1 MKQLLCE
8 MCGGTDLIKQDGVF
22 VCRCCGCKYTVE
34 EAKKMMADEAVDI
47 IDTVKTD
54 NTKEL
59 SNLYEL
65 ARRARN
71 DKNSE
76 YARKYY
82 DLILL
87 KDPSSWEATF
97 YSVYYQSINC
107 KIGQIENAA
116 VRLSNCEA
124 TVLGLLKENVLDLEY
139 QKTVVGEMAV
149 YLIYISKMLFNVAKN
164 HYNDFC
170 NDLGASNK
178 EKYTQEVVRN
188 CCASRDIVYNF
199 GDYLTNFFGDTYGKI
214 AAMCWSI
221 GVDQHEQIMHYFAK
235 MRCFSEIDKSKTIIF
250 EYIAKIKS
258 YDESYQPPKINPYA
272 ESNGCYV
279 ATAVYGSYDCP
290 QVWTLRRYRDYTL
303 AETWYGRAFI
313 HTYYAISPTIVKWF
327 GHTEWFKKMWKGK
340 LDRMVANLNAE
351 GVEDTPYKDK
361 LW

>member
-1 MKQLLCE
+1 M
-8 MCGGTDLIKQDGVF
+8 IKQDGMF
-22 VCRCCGCKYTVE
+22 VCQLCGCKYSVE
-34 EAKKMMADEAVDI
+34 EAKKMITDASDDI
-47 IDTVKTD
+47 IGTVKID
-54 NTKEL
+54 NTQEL

-76 YARKYY
+76 NAQKYY

-87 KDPSSWEATF
+87 KDPSSWEANF
-97 YSVYYQSINC
+97 YSIYYQSTNC
-107 KIGQIENAA
+107 KIEQIGSAA
-116 VRLSNCEA
+116 VRLSNCED
-124 TVLGLLKENVLDLEY
+124 TVLRLLKENVLDLER
-139 QKTVVGEMAV
+139 QKTAVGEMAV
-149 YLIYISKMLFNVAKN
+149 YLICISKMLFNAAKSY
-164 HYNDFC
+164 YNDL
-170 NDLGASNK
+170 DVSIK
-178 EKYTQEVVRN
+178 EKYAQELVRN

-199 GDYLTNFFGDTYGKI
+199 GDYLVNFFDDKYGEI
-214 AAMCWSI
+214 AATCWVI
-221 GVDQHEQIMHYFAK
+221 GVEQHEQIMHYFAK
-235 MRCFSEIDKSKTIIF
+235 MRRFAEIEQSKTVIL
-250 EYIAKIKS
+250 EYVDKIKK

-272 ESNGCYV
+272 ESDGCYV

-340 LDRMVANLNAE
+340 LDRMVADLNAE